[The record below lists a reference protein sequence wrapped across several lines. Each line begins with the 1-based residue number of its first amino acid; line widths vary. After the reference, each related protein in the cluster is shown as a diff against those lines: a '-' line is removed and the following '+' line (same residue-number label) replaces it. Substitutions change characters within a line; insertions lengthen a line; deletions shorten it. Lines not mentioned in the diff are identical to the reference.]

1 MVTQERRLRDLSTI
15 CEINLRISS
24 EQSLSSLL
32 DLIAFYATVLLEAQR
47 AMLMLI
53 DRSTNALVVQACYG
67 DLAEDVMPGK
77 SFAGAVA
84 AQLATDA
91 HVRFLLVT
99 PENRKA
105 LPFLSPA
112 AEDWGIIAAILGK
125 GGTIGVLA
133 VEAKVSAGPFD
144 EYDGEVL
151 QMLVAQAGIA
161 IENAQ
166 IYESFNYLVD
176 LRTKELEEERDRSES
191 LLLNVLPRDVVE
203 ELHAHGAVKPRRF
216 ENVSVLFTDFCS
228 FTTIAE
234 RMNPEALLAQLE
246 AFYANFDEICARR
259 GLERLKTIGDAYMCV
274 AGVPTPHPDH
284 ARNCVFAALDMA
296 KCVVDSQVG
305 TNRDSEPL
313 WRVRIGVHSGPVV
326 AGVVGKRRFAYDI
339 WGDTV
344 NVASRMQAN
353 SMPNRVNISA
363 TTWQLINDTFDCEP
377 RELVEVKGKG
387 LQQMYLVRGPK
398 ER

>member
-1 MVTQERRLRDLSTI
+1 MVTQERRLRDLTTI

-24 EQSLSSLL
+24 EQALDNLL

-53 DRSTNALVVQACYG
+53 DRTTGKLVVRSCYG
-67 DLAEDVMPGK
+67 DLPDDVTRGAAFP
-77 SFAGAVA
+77 GAVA

-91 HVRFLLVT
+91 QVRYLLVT
-99 PENRKA
+99 PENRSA
-105 LPFLSPA
+105 LPFLRA
-112 AEDWGIIAAILGK
+112 DAEDWGIIAAILGK
-125 GGTIGVLA
+125 GGTIGILA
-133 VEAKVSAGPFD
+133 VESKVNKGPFED
-144 EYDGEVL
+144 YDGEVL

-203 ELHAHGAVKPRRF
+203 ELHAHGVVKPRRF
-216 ENVSVLFTDFCS
+216 DNVSVLFTDFCS

-246 AFYANFDEICARR
+246 AFYAAFDEICTRH

-274 AGVPTPHPDH
+274 AGVPTPSADH
-284 ARNCVFAALDMA
+284 ARNCVNAALDMA

-305 TNRDSEPL
+305 KHESEPL

-363 TTWQLINDTFDCEP
+363 ATWHLVNDAFECEP
-377 RELVEVKGKG
+377 RELLEVKGKG
-387 LQQMYLVRGPK
+387 LQQMYLVRSPK
-398 ER
+398 